1 MLDSKADQFQQ
12 PEPRE
17 YQQWDKALHDTDI
30 VWLLD
35 PAVLIEESTPLSV
48 LNLVDVLHEVDSRD
62 QQANKAN

>member
-17 YQQWDKALHDTDI
+17 YQQWDKALHDTDT
-30 VWLLD
+30 VWLLH

-48 LNLVDVLHEVDSRD
+48 FNLVDVLHEVDSRD
-62 QQANKAN
+62 QQANKAH